1 MTTTAPEAPLSIA
14 RPRHVAVAEQTRDG
28 VVESVHHGSL
38 VATDASGA
46 VLLAAGDPGALFY
59 PRSSLKPLQAVAML
73 RAGLELPPELLALAA
88 ASHSGA
94 PAHQEG
100 ARRILALHHA
110 DGAALENVPDLPYGA
125 AERASALRA
134 GQGPSHLAQNCSGK
148 HAAMVA
154 TCLVNGWPVAGY
166 TDPRHPLQEL
176 VAEVVAEL
184 TGEPLGARSTDGCGT
199 PLFAVTL
206 RGMATAFARLVSAA
220 PGTPEARVAA
230 AMTAHPEQV
239 AGEGR
244 DVTALMRRVPGLLA
258 KDGFEGLQL
267 VGLPDGRGLAVKI
280 ADGADRARMP
290 VTVRALQHLGMATE
304 ALADLAVVPV
314 LGGGRPVGA
323 LAAVD
328 PAPPTAP
335 GAPRPLPTDPRTP

>member
-1 MTTTAPEAPLSIA
+1 VHAP
-14 RPRHVAVAEQTRDG
+14 VAVQTRDG
-28 VVESVHHGSL
+28 VVESVHYGSV
-38 VATDASGA
+38 VAVDADGET
-46 VLLAAGDPGALFY
+46 LLALGDPGALFY

-88 ASHSGA
+88 ASHSGS

-100 ARRILALHHA
+100 ARRILALHGA
-110 DGAALENVPDLPYGA
+110 DEAALENIPDLPYGA
-125 AERASALRA
+125 AERMDAVRA
-134 GQGPSHLAQNCSGK
+134 GEGPTRLAQNCSGK

-154 TCLVNGWPVAGY
+154 TCLLNGWPVAGY
-166 TDPRHPLQEL
+166 TDPAHPLQEL
-176 VAEVVAEL
+176 VAGVVAEL

-220 PGTPEARVAA
+220 PETPEARVAA
-230 AMTAHPEQV
+230 AMTGHPEQV

-290 VTVRALQHLGMATE
+290 VAIHALRRLGVETE
-304 ALADLAVVPV
+304 ALGDLAVAPV
-314 LGGGRPVGA
+314 LGGGRPVGS
-323 LAAVD
+323 LHAVD
-328 PAPPTAP
+328 LPA
-335 GAPRPLPTDPRTP
+335 DS